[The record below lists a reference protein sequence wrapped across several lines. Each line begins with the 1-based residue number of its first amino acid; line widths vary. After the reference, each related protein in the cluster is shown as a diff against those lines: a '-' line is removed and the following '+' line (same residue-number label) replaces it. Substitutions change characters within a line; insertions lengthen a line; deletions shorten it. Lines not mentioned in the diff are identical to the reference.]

1 MKSYRLRTS
10 IVILG
15 GMLVAAM
22 LYSTLSRAASPQL
35 TKETSAIALKETH
48 IQEHASTHARN
59 TAQNKRSEGKMDTEE
74 TAASVSAN
82 RALLFSDSVL
92 APQHEQIIKQVNVTA
107 TGYTA
112 GEESTGKRPG
122 HPAYGI
128 TYSGVKVKRSYVST
142 VAADLS
148 IFPLGSI
155 LYVPGYGYGVVA
167 DIGAKIKGKRLDLYF
182 DTTRQV
188 YAQWGKKNVDVL
200 LIKRGNGK
208 VTETMLEDLNEAVMK
223 HGGIPKTSL

>member
-1 MKSYRLRTS
+1 
-10 IVILG
+10 
-15 GMLVAAM
+15 
-22 LYSTLSRAASPQL
+22 
-35 TKETSAIALKETH
+35 
-48 IQEHASTHARN
+48 
-59 TAQNKRSEGKMDTEE
+59 MDTEE